1 MTAIVLYGLRE
12 SLRRKMFAVV
22 LVLTVGFLALYAWGA
37 HAAFRDTRGFVGT
50 GNENLDPDALT
61 GAIVQGLAMFATLFL
76 GAVLSVFLTLNVI
89 RGDAEAGLLQP
100 LVVRP
105 VGRARL
111 LVARFIGA
119 AGVAALYVIG
129 VYAATVAIADWA
141 GGWTPD
147 RIVAPGLELAAA
159 VVVVSAIALA
169 GSVFFAPI
177 ANGIGTL
184 MVFGAGLIAGLL
196 GEIGQAIQSGR
207 LVVTHSVAVEEGA
220 EFPLDSSAVTIGRAE
235 QNDVAIDGDEFAS
248 ARHARVEPR
257 RDGVWV
263 HDLGS
268 TNGTFVNGVRID
280 RPRKLVNGDV
290 VRAGETELRFEDA

>member
-1 MTAIVLYGLRE
+1 VLYGLRE

-37 HAAFRDTRGFVGT
+37 HAAFRDTRGFVGP
-50 GNENLDPDALT
+50 GNENLDSDVLA
-61 GAIVQGLAMFATLFL
+61 GAIIEGLAMFATLFL
-76 GAVLSVFLTLNVI
+76 GAILSVFLTLNVI

-111 LVARFIGA
+111 LLARFMGA
-119 AGVAALYVIG
+119 AGVAAVYVLA
-129 VYAATVAIADWA
+129 VYGATVAIANWA

-147 RIVAPGLELAAA
+147 RLVAPGLELAAA

-196 GEIGQAIQSGR
+196 GEIGHAINSQRLQQIARLAWWAFPFDALYEDALHRLTVDTTGFAEFVLTLGPFGGSHQAGTP
-207 LVVTHSVAVEEGA
+207 LLTWSVAFLVLVLA
-220 EFPLDSSAVTIGRAE
+220 AAVA
-235 QNDVAIDGDEFAS
+235 AFS
-248 ARHARVEPR
+248 L
-257 RDGVWV
+257 RD
-263 HDLGS
+263 L
-268 TNGTFVNGVRID
+268 
-280 RPRKLVNGDV
+280 
-290 VRAGETELRFEDA
+290 

>member
-76 GAVLSVFLTLNVI
+76 GAILSVFLTLNVI

-196 GEIGQAIQSGR
+196 GEIGQAIQSQR
-207 LVVTHSVAVEEGA
+207 LQHIAR
-220 EFPLDSSAVTIGRAE
+220 L
-235 QNDVAIDGDEFAS
+235 AS
-248 ARHARVEPR
+248 
-257 RDGVWV
+257 WV
-263 HDLGS
+263 LPFDALY
-268 TNGTFVNGVRID
+268 
-280 RPRKLVNGDV
+280 
-290 VRAGETELRFEDA
+290 EDALHRLTVDTTGFAEYVLKLGPFGGSHQAGTSLLTWSVVYLVLVLAAAVAAFSLRDL